1 MTSTQP
7 EDLETTQPGNLEKP
21 EGPEQPEDSEDKEKD
36 DKGGEDEGDVLEK
49 PLDVEEKAAMLNKI
63 LDNLET
69 QCRKKLEERKEKKLM
84 RDAFV
89 YELGLEEEETEEDIE
104 IVSVQV
110 NVVVRN
116 KRKRIMLEMNRI
128 SNIE

>member
-1 MTSTQP
+1 MTPTQP
-7 EDLETTQPGNLEKP
+7 ENLETTQPENLEKP
-21 EGPEQPEDSEDKEKD
+21 EGPEKPEDSEDKEKD

-49 PLDVEEKAAMLNKI
+49 PLDVEEKAAMLNKV

-69 QCRKKLEERKEKKLM
+69 QCRNKLEERKEKKLM

-116 KRKRIMLEMNRI
+116 KRRRTDA
-128 SNIE
+128 